1 MNYEHDKSKRRRKH
15 APAKSPQAVEAEVVP
30 RPAFSAAWTPRA
42 DIRETDTEYLI
53 DVALPGVGKEDVR
66 AEVLGDVLTVS
77 GEKRRGREAPGGS
90 LARRESPYGPF
101 LRRFA
106 LPEGL
111 HTEDVKASF
120 KDGLLTL
127 TLRKPPEFKSRGVSI
142 EVE

>member
-1 MNYEHDKSKRRRKH
+1 MNYEHDRSKRRRKH
-15 APAKSPQAVEAEVVP
+15 APVKSLPAVEAKVIA
-30 RPAFSAAWTPRA
+30 RPAFSPAWMPRA
-42 DIRETDTEYLI
+42 DIRETDTEYMI
-53 DVALPGVGKEDVR
+53 DVALPGVIKEDVR

-77 GEKRRGREAPGGS
+77 GERRRGREAATGS
-90 LARRESPYGPF
+90 LVRRESSYGPF
-101 LRRFA
+101 IRSFN

-142 EVE
+142 NVD